1 MVLKSSKAVRGV
13 NDIIFILFACV
24 CIEGKFN
31 VYCKCQ
37 AMISEQLLL
46 KTEQQQR
53 AQKAQ
58 TPR

>member
-1 MVLKSSKAVRGV
+1 MCMSV
-13 NDIIFILFACV
+13 
-24 CIEGKFN
+24 EGKFN

-46 KTEQQQR
+46 KTEQQQQQQQR

>member
-1 MVLKSSKAVRGV
+1 MCMSV
-13 NDIIFILFACV
+13 
-24 CIEGKFN
+24 EGKFN

-46 KTEQQQR
+46 KTEQQQQQR

-58 TPR
+58 TPQ